1 MIEYCIQEEKKMN
14 RVNMI
19 LPEITVN
26 PVAIEKKIE
35 KEVLPMYG
43 LVSLIIVFIGAIVV
57 LSNFNSLS
65 ISFATPILLISVITA
80 GEGIDADIIKGTAV
94 IGLILGGIFLV
105 ISLSP
110 VIQFV
115 STLFIF

>member
-1 MIEYCIQEEKKMN
+1 MN

-35 KEVLPMYG
+35 KKVLPMYG
-43 LVSLIIVFIGAIVV
+43 IISLIIVFIGAIVV
-57 LSNFNSLS
+57 LINFNSMS
-65 ISFATPILLISVITA
+65 ISFATPILLISIITA
-80 GEGIDADIIKGTAV
+80 GEGINVDIIRGTA
-94 IGLILGGIFLV
+94 IFGLILSIVFLL

-110 VIQFV
+110 IIQFATV
-115 STLFIF
+115 IFVH